1 MRILQLHSNFITYK
15 PIEKELPQAEE
26 VEKIEICIEEVVV
39 LFTSVEE
46 GDNKQVLQKAIND
59 VRAFLGKLK
68 INKILIYPFAHLS
81 SSLSKPQEAFNVIK
95 EMEDYAK
102 QKGIETYRAP
112 FGWNKQFTVSIKGH
126 PLAEQARTY
135 APEMLKSET
144 KTEET
149 DVRELKTEGEGP
161 VSEALKAENT
171 LKSYWHILQT
181 DGSLIPIEEFKFK
194 GHTNLQKFSNYEI
207 KKTRAVTTMPPHVP
221 LMKRLEIADY
231 EPGSDPGNMRWYP
244 KGRMIK
250 ALLEQYVTERIQAYG
265 GMEVETPLMYDF
277 HHPSLASYLNRFP
290 ARQYVLKSEDKELF
304 LRFAACFGQFLMAH
318 DTQISYKQL
327 PLKLFELTRYSF
339 RREKSGEVVGLKRL
353 RAFTMPD
360 CHAFCTDF
368 EQVKKE
374 FMTRFELCIDVL
386 DNIGLVKD
394 DYEIAMRFTKD
405 FYTEHKEFIAT
416 LAAKFGKPILAEVWN
431 ERFFYFVLKWD
442 LNFIDNQ
449 DKAAALST
457 DQIDVENAK
466 RYGITYVDEKGE
478 KQQPLILH
486 CSPSGAIE
494 RDIYALLEKAYREQM
509 AGKAP
514 MLPVWLSPTQVRLI
528 PISDKFLD
536 KVEQLAQQISIHC
549 IRTDID
555 DSASTLQKKIRE
567 AEQEWIPYIIVI
579 GEKEIETGTLTV
591 RIREL
596 KGKQENLTVEQL
608 VTKVSE
614 KIVNKPYKPLP
625 LPVYLSKRPQFHG

>member
-15 PIEKELPQAEE
+15 PVEKEIPQAEE
-26 VEKIEICIEEVVV
+26 AEKTEIKVEDVVV
-39 LFTSVEE
+39 LFTAVEE
-46 GDNKQVLQKAIND
+46 GDNAALAQKAVND
-59 VRAFLGKLK
+59 VRAYLGKLK
-68 INKILIYPFAHLS
+68 VNKILIYPFAHLS
-81 SSLSKPQEAFNVIK
+81 SNLSKPSEAFSVIK
-95 EMEDYAK
+95 EMEAFAK

-112 FGWNKQFTVSIKGH
+112 FGWNKQFTISIKGH
-126 PLAEQARTY
+126 PLAEQARAY
-135 APEMLKSET
+135 VPEAAPAAES
-144 KTEET
+144 KTAEGVCPSKKEE
-149 DVRELKTEGEGP
+149 EP
-161 VSEALKAENT
+161 VSAALKAEDT
-171 LKSYWHILQT
+171 MKSFWHVLQT
-181 DGSLIPIEEFKFK
+181 DGSLVPVEEFKFK
-194 GHTNLQKFSNYEI
+194 GHTNLQKFANYEI
-207 KKTRAVTTMPPHVP
+207 KKARAVTAMPPHVP

-231 EPGSDPGNMRWYP
+231 EPGSDPGNIRWYP

-250 ALLEQYVTERIQAYG
+250 SLLEQYVTARVQAYG
-265 GMEVETPLMYDF
+265 GMEVETPIMYDF
-277 HHPSLASYLNRFP
+277 NHPSLKSYLNRFP

-318 DTQISYKQL
+318 DAQFSYKQM
-327 PLKLFELTRYSF
+327 PIKLYELTRYSF

-360 CHAFCTDF
+360 CHAMCANLDQAKQEF
-368 EQVKKE
+368 QV
-374 FMTRFELCIDVL
+374 RFDLSLDVL
-386 DNIGLVKD
+386 ANIGLVKD

-405 FYTEHKEFIAT
+405 FYAEHKDFIT
-416 LAAKFGKPILAEVWN
+416 SIVAKFGKPILAEVWN
-431 ERFFYFVLKWD
+431 ERFFYFALKWD
-442 LNFIDNQ
+442 LNFVDNQ

-457 DQIDVENAK
+457 DQIDVENGK
-466 RYGITYVDEKGE
+466 RYEITFVDEKGE
-478 KQQPLILH
+478 KQYPLILH

-536 KVEQLAQQISIHC
+536 KVEQLAQQIAGHC
-549 IRTDID
+549 IRVDID

-567 AEQEWIPYIIVI
+567 AEQEWVPYIIVV
-579 GEKEIETGTLTV
+579 GEKEIESGTLSV

-596 KGKQENLTVEQL
+596 KGQQEALTTEQL
-608 VTKVSE
+608 ITKVSE
-614 KIVNKPYKPLP
+614 KIAGKPFKQLP